1 MLRIP
6 PDVQAIED
14 EIVMRDYRKFYIDG
28 QWVEPAQART
38 LDVVNPATEQVTG
51 TISLGSAA
59 DVDRA
64 VAAARRAFETFS
76 QTTREERMAL
86 LGRIIEVY
94 KTRLADLAKAISE
107 EMGAPLAKVAA
118 PLQAPSGLG
127 HFMVALGV
135 LKDFEF
141 EKMQGTTGVVREPV
155 GVCGLITPWNW
166 PANQIACKV
175 APALATGC
183 TMVLKPS
190 ELAPLSAHVIAE
202 ILHEAGVPKGVFNLV
217 DGDGPT
223 VGAAISSHPGVDMVS
238 FTGSTRAGILVDK
251 AAADTVKKVAL
262 ELGGKSPNVIL
273 EGAPLPD
280 AVGHGV
286 LVMMNNTGQ
295 SCNAPSRM
303 LVPRKL
309 LAEVEAIAAA
319 VASQVVVG
327 DPGDPKSDMGP
338 QANQNQWRR
347 AQGLIQKGIEEGAKV
362 VCGGPGR
369 PDGITR
375 GFYTRP
381 TIFSN
386 VRNDMTIAR
395 EEIFGPVLCIL
406 PYDTIDEAIRI
417 ANDTPYGLSAYV
429 FGPTPEAARKVGAR
443 IRAGNVHINGA
454 SLDVCGSF
462 GGYKQSGLGREWGA
476 FGFEEFLETKSVF
489 GAGGA
494 AKAGLVELPA

>member
-1 MLRIP
+1 
-6 PDVQAIED
+6 
-14 EIVMRDYRKFYIDG
+14 
-28 QWVEPAQART
+28 
-38 LDVVNPATEQVTG
+38 
-51 TISLGSAA
+51 
-59 DVDRA
+59 
-64 VAAARRAFETFS
+64 
-76 QTTREERMAL
+76 
-86 LGRIIEVY
+86 
-94 KTRLADLAKAISE
+94 
-107 EMGAPLAKVAA
+107 
-118 PLQAPSGLG
+118 
-127 HFMVALGV
+127 
-135 LKDFEF
+135 
-141 EKMQGTTGVVREPV
+141 
-155 GVCGLITPWNW
+155 
-166 PANQIACKV
+166 
-175 APALATGC
+175 
-183 TMVLKPS
+183 
-190 ELAPLSAHVIAE
+190 
-202 ILHEAGVPKGVFNLV
+202 
-217 DGDGPT
+217 
-223 VGAAISSHPGVDMVS
+223 MVS
-238 FTGSTRAGILVDK
+238 FTGSTRAGVLVDK
-251 AAADTVKKVAL
+251 AAADTVKRVAL

-273 EGAPLPD
+273 EGAPLPE

-309 LAEVEAIAAA
+309 LAEVEGIAAA

-327 DPGDPKSDMGP
+327 DPVDPKADMGP

-369 PDGITR
+369 PEGITR
-375 GFYTRP
+375 GFYTKP

-395 EEIFGPVLCIL
+395 EEIFGPVLSIL
-406 PYDTIDEAIRI
+406 PYDTIEEAIHI

-462 GGYKQSGLGREWGA
+462 GGYKQSGVGREWGA

-489 GAGGA
+489 GAGGE
-494 AKAGLVELPA
+494 AKAGGGLVEIPA

>member
-1 MLRIP
+1 
-6 PDVQAIED
+6 
-14 EIVMRDYRKFYIDG
+14 MRDYRKFYIDG
-28 QWVEPAQART
+28 QWVEPLQPKL
-38 LDVVNPATEQVTG
+38 LDVINPATEGVAG
-51 TISLGSAA
+51 RISLGSTA

-64 VAAARRAFETFS
+64 VAAAQRAFESYS

-94 KTRLADLAKAISE
+94 KRRLDDLAVAISE
-107 EMGAPLAKVAA
+107 EMGAPIATVAR

-127 HFMVALGV
+127 HFMVALGI

-141 EKMQGTTGVVREPV
+141 EKQQGTTRIVREPV
-155 GVCGLITPWNW
+155 GVCGMITPWNW

-175 APALATGC
+175 APALASGC

-190 ELAPLSAHVIAE
+190 EIAPFSGHIIAE

-223 VGAAISSHPGVDMVS
+223 VGAAISSHPGIDMVS

-251 AAADTVKKVAL
+251 AAADTVKKVSL
-262 ELGGKSPNVIL
+262 ELGGKSPNILL
-273 EGAPLPD
+273 EGAPLQA

-286 LVMMNNTGQ
+286 MVMMNNTGQ

-303 LVPRKL
+303 LVPRQH

-319 VASQVVVG
+319 VAATVVVG
-327 DPGDPKSDMGP
+327 DPTDPKTGMGP
-338 QANQNQWRR
+338 QSSEMQWRKV
-347 AQGLIQKGIEEGAKV
+347 QGLIEKGMQEGAKV

-369 PDGITR
+369 PNGLAH
-375 GFYTRP
+375 GYYTKP

-406 PYDTIDEAIRI
+406 PYDTEDEAIRI

-429 FGPTPEAARKVGAR
+429 FGDTPEHARKVGSR

-476 FGFEEFLETKSVF
+476 FGFEEFLEVKSVF
-489 GAGGA
+489 GAAGA
-494 AKAGLVELPA
+494 VKPGLAELPA

>member
-1 MLRIP
+1 
-6 PDVQAIED
+6 
-14 EIVMRDYRKFYIDG
+14 MRDYRKFYIDG
-28 QWVEPAQART
+28 AWVDPAQPQM
-38 LDVVNPATEQVTG
+38 LDVLNPATEGVAG
-51 TISLGSAA
+51 VISLGSRV

-64 VAAARRAFETFS
+64 VAAAQRAFETWS
-76 QTTREERMAL
+76 RSSREERMAL

-94 KTRLADLAKAISE
+94 KRRMSDMAQAISE
-107 EMGAPLAKVAA
+107 EMGAPLATVAR
-118 PLQAPSGLG
+118 PQQAPSGLG
-127 HFMVALGV
+127 HFKVALGV

-141 EKMQGTTGVVREPV
+141 EKLQGTTRIVREPV

-175 APALATGC
+175 APALACGC

-190 ELAPLSAHVIAE
+190 EIAPLSGHVMAE
-202 ILHEAGVPKGVFNLV
+202 ILHEAGVPAGVFNLV

-223 VGAAISSHPGVDMVS
+223 VGAALSSHPGIDMVS

-262 ELGGKSPNVIL
+262 ELGGKSPNIIL
-273 EGAPLPD
+273 EGAPLEQ

-286 LVMMNNTGQ
+286 MVMMNNTGQ

-303 LVPRKL
+303 LVPRRR

-319 VASQVVVG
+319 VASTVVVG
-327 DPGDPKSDMGP
+327 DPADGKTAMGP
-338 QANQNQWRR
+338 QSSELQWRKVQ
-347 AQGLIQKGIEEGAKV
+347 ALIEKGIEEGARP

-369 PDGITR
+369 PEGLAR
-375 GFYTRP
+375 GWYTRP
-381 TIFSN
+381 TIFSD
-386 VRNDMTIAR
+386 VTNDMTIAR

-406 PYDTIDEAIRI
+406 PYDTEEEAIRV

-429 FGPTPEAARKVGAR
+429 FGDTHEHAARVGAR
-443 IRAGNVHINGA
+443 IRAGNVHLNGA

-476 FGFEEFLETKSVF
+476 FGFEEFLEVKSVF
-489 GAGGA
+489 GAVTSP
-494 AKAGLVELPA
+494 VE

>member
-1 MLRIP
+1 
-6 PDVQAIED
+6 
-14 EIVMRDYRKFYIDG
+14 MRDYRKFYIDG
-28 QWVEPAQART
+28 AWVDPAQPQT
-38 LDVVNPATEQVTG
+38 LDVLNPATEGVAG
-51 TISLGSAA
+51 VISLGSRV

-64 VAAARRAFETFS
+64 VAAAQRAFETWS
-76 QTTREERMAL
+76 RSSREERMAL

-94 KTRLADLAKAISE
+94 KRRMADMAQAISE
-107 EMGAPLAKVAA
+107 EMGAPLATVAR
-118 PLQAPSGLG
+118 PQQAPSGLG
-127 HFMVALGV
+127 HFKVALGV

-141 EKMQGTTGVVREPV
+141 EKLQGTTKIVREPV

-175 APALATGC
+175 APALACGC

-190 ELAPLSAHVIAE
+190 EIAPLSGHVMAE
-202 ILHEAGVPKGVFNLV
+202 ILHEAGVPAGVFNLV

-223 VGAAISSHPGVDMVS
+223 VGAALSSHPGIDMVS

-262 ELGGKSPNVIL
+262 ELGGKSPNIVL
-273 EGAPLPD
+273 EGAPLEQ

-286 LVMMNNTGQ
+286 MVMMNNTGQ

-303 LVPRKL
+303 LVPRRH

-319 VASQVVVG
+319 VASTVVVG
-327 DPGDPKSDMGP
+327 DPADDKTAMGP
-338 QANQNQWRR
+338 QSSELQWRKVQ
-347 AQGLIQKGIEEGAKV
+347 ALIEKGIEEGARL

-369 PDGITR
+369 PEGLAR
-375 GFYTRP
+375 GWYTRP
-381 TIFSN
+381 TIFSDVTN
-386 VRNDMTIAR
+386 EMTIAR

-406 PYDTIDEAIRI
+406 PYDTEEEAIRV

-429 FGPTPEAARKVGAR
+429 FGDTHEHAARVGAR
-443 IRAGNVHINGA
+443 IRAGNVHLNGA

-476 FGFEEFLETKSVF
+476 FGFEEFLEVKSVF
-489 GAGGA
+489 GADA
-494 AKAGLVELPA
+494 RAKAGLAEIPA